1 VEALLKQSITATE
14 GARLEPRS
22 KYYPIRRS
30 TRLALEI
37 PVIVASL
44 NPTDDFS
51 ENCTT
56 VVVNAHG
63 CGVTASKEL
72 RLGTRVQ
79 ITLPAEARTT
89 TARVVH
95 VVRLS
100 EHHQGSW
107 LFGMEMEEPGNFWG
121 IPHAPSD
128 WKTTVNPSAATE
140 SRATRTTATEAVSSQ
155 CQTSTH
161 VVQCQLLATSVG
173 ACYLRSSTTFPPGMP
188 VLVRIAGKTSVH
200 TLRGV
205 VRVEHPEFGL
215 GIEYLGC
222 DGRHENGM
230 VRLISDLGSV
240 EGGLPQVNVER
251 DESTPNPLT
260 RHSHPVPSAQAL
272 HDSLLSLVLV
282 GRTLTKEDFLREL
295 ERQRRSRS
303 SNSQDET

>member
-1 VEALLKQSITATE
+1 M
-14 GARLEPRS
+14 EPRS

-37 PVIVASL
+37 PVIVTSL
-44 NPTDDFS
+44 NPTDGFS

-95 VVRLS
+95 AVRVS
-100 EHHQGSW
+100 EPPRGSW
-107 LFGMEMEEPGNFWG
+107 LLGMEMEEQGNFWG
-121 IPHAPSD
+121 IPHAPSN
-128 WKTTVNPSAATE
+128 WKITVSPSAAVVSGATGAAAVHPAATDAAS
-140 SRATRTTATEAVSSQ
+140 SR

-173 ACYLRSSTTFPPGMP
+173 ACYLRSSVILPAGVH

-200 TLRGV
+200 SLRGV
-205 VRVEHPEFGL
+205 VRVEHPGFGM
-215 GIEYLGC
+215 GIEYLGR
-222 DGRHENGM
+222 DGQHENGM
-230 VRLISDLGSV
+230 VWLISDLGSG

-251 DESTPNPLT
+251 DESTPSPVT
-260 RHSHPVPSAQAL
+260 RHSHSVPSAWAL

-303 SNSQDET
+303 SNSQDQTERPLSYPRIP

>member
-1 VEALLKQSITATE
+1 
-14 GARLEPRS
+14 
-22 KYYPIRRS
+22 
-30 TRLALEI
+30 
-37 PVIVASL
+37 VIVASL
-44 NPTDDFS
+44 NPADDFS

-56 VVVNAHG
+56 MVVNAHG

-79 ITLPAEARTT
+79 ITLPAEARTA

-107 LFGMEMEEPGNFWG
+107 LLGMEMEEHGNFWG
-121 IPHAPSD
+121 IPHAPGD
-128 WKTTVNPSAATE
+128 WEITVSPSAAIK
-140 SRATRTTATEAVSSQ
+140 SRATGTTAVRPAATDAASSR

-161 VVQCQLLATSVG
+161 VVPCQLLATSVG
-173 ACYLRSSTTFPPGMP
+173 ACYLRSSTTFSTGVP
-188 VLVRIAGKTSVH
+188 VFVRIAGKTSVH
-200 TLRGV
+200 SLRGV
-205 VRVEHPEFGL
+205 VRVEHPEFGM
-215 GIEYLGC
+215 GIEYLGR
-222 DGRHENGM
+222 DGQHENEM
-230 VRLISDLGSV
+230 VRLISDLGSGK
-240 EGGLPQVNVER
+240 GGLPQVNVER

-260 RHSHPVPSAQAL
+260 WHSHSVPSAQAL